1 MLIPLNPRLFLE
13 TLAVKDHIFKKKK
26 KPNNTALQTYLTDQ
40 IISC

>member
-26 KPNNTALQTYLTDQ
+26 PNNTALQTYLTDQ